1 MKWENEAAEPPLT
14 IPDDEPEANHRLR
27 NPRRMSPRRIYL
39 RLSNRNRGGER
50 LRENTALPSAL
61 ALRPASDFKRR
72 ARRLSSLS
80 PLRVSLPVPPSSP
93 ALAIVSPI
101 EP

>member
-1 MKWENEAAEPPLT
+1 
-14 IPDDEPEANHRLR
+14 
-27 NPRRMSPRRIYL
+27 MSPRRIPL
-39 RLSNRNRGGER
+39 RLSHRNRSGER

-72 ARRLSSLS
+72 TRRLSSLS
-80 PLRVSLPVPPSSP
+80 PLRVSLPVSPSPS
-93 ALAIVSPI
+93 ALSIVSSI